1 VKPYIRDKSV
11 FQQIFIVFSQ
21 INTNNDMIGFDEK
34 VLAKAVQALNKH
46 LPVKRK
52 TLSTL
57 LSEDKPAVQGRDN
70 LVHRIKKEEL
80 HKIANLIPKED
91 YGKLRLPI
99 YIELSSDYGRGIA
112 RVHGKAECEIV
123 RRILG
128 KEGGEGKKD
137 DEMFIHRED
146 RRKLRR
152 ELQTAT
158 QYAFFISI

>member
-1 VKPYIRDKSV
+1 MIRSK
-11 FQQIFIVFSQ
+11 
-21 INTNNDMIGFDEK
+21 FDDK

-57 LSEDKPAVQGRDN
+57 LSEDKPTVQGRDN
-70 LVHRIKKEEL
+70 SFYRIKKEEL

-99 YIELSSDYGRGIA
+99 YIELTSDYGRGIA
-112 RVHGKAECEIV
+112 RVHGKSECEIV
-123 RRILG
+123 RKLLG
-128 KEGGEGKKD
+128 KEGGEV
-137 DEMFIHRED
+137 DEIFIHRED
-146 RRKLRR
+146 VRKLRR

-158 QYAFFISI
+158 QYAFFISLSL